1 MVRGWGVDRV
11 CGCAAF
17 GENGMGIDMD
27 DFTGLLTE
35 ERIGLVKVIVH
46 DSVSPA

>member
-1 MVRGWGVDRV
+1 MVRGCGVDRV

-17 GENGMGIDMD
+17 VGNGMGADMD

-35 ERIGLVKVIVH
+35 DRMGLVKVIVH